1 MWAEQETNEV
11 LYALNTTEDGLTDEE
26 VKKRQEEYGKN
37 VLPKA
42 KRASVLKLIFNQ
54 FKSAIMLI
62 LFIAIGLSLAI
73 GEYSNVIFIGAVI
86 VINVILGFIQE
97 FTAQRS
103 SEKLQE
109 QLNIKIEVIRNKE
122 IVLLNSEDLVVGDI
136 VLLESGNKI
145 PADIRLIET
154 TNFKVDES
162 ILSGESEGREKN
174 CEKGKACSN
183 IIDCTNMVYAG
194 TAVLSGRAKGV
205 VVETGINTEF
215 GKISNKVINMKEAPS
230 PLVIRINKFVKQISL
245 FFAVL
250 VLFLS
255 IVLYVK
261 GYHITDIMFSVI
273 ALTVS
278 AIPEGLSTA
287 VTISLSLSSNRM
299 AKKNV
304 IVKNLNSVESL
315 GSCTVIASDKTGT
328 LTVNEQTAKMIV
340 LPDNSK
346 LRVTGEGYSVVG
358 SVEVSHKNVNQ
369 QNQVNLIA
377 TLGFLNNEAQVK
389 YQQEQYSF
397 IGDSIDIAF
406 KVLGIKNGVQTDDIK
421 VASKIPYESENRYS
435 ALEYLQNDK
444 RFVTIKGSPET
455 VIEHCQF
462 MQKDGETQPIDKKL
476 ILSQNEKLA
485 SDGYRVIAI
494 AYGEQKKALTDN
506 INGIEDLTMLGLVA
520 FIDPAREE
528 TYDAVKSCQE
538 SGVKVYMI
546 TGDHPLTAY
555 SIGKDLNIVKD
566 KSQVTTGE
574 QIDEMMKR
582 GQAAFDLFIKSVRI
596 CARVTPLQKLAIV
609 ESLKRQGEF
618 VAVTGDGINDT
629 LAIKQA
635 NIGIAVGSGSDIAK
649 EASDMIITDD
659 KFSSIVSGIN
669 EGRMAYGNIRNVIY
683 LLLSTGFCE
692 IILYCLS
699 IIFGLQFPLTAIQFL
714 WLNLITNGIQSN
726 AFAFEKPIDHIS
738 NKRIK
743 KTNENIFNKLLIS
756 EILISGI
763 FIGISVFVVYFIL
776 SKTSMNLASTRAIIV
791 TLMVFF
797 EDIQVINCRNE
808 YLSLFK
814 VPLKNNW
821 ILVSTIILSIVLQ
834 CVFVM
839 VAPIRDFLNMGEIS
853 NYLLPILLAASL
865 SIIVVM
871 ELFKVVINKKLKQK
885 INNTV

>member
-1 MWAEQETNEV
+1 MWAEQDANEV
-11 LYALNTTEDGLTDEE
+11 LYALNTTEDGLTNEE

-37 VLPKA
+37 ILPKA
-42 KRASVLKLIFNQ
+42 KRTSVLKLIFNQ

-86 VINVILGFIQE
+86 IINVVLGFIQE

-122 IVLLNSEDLVVGDI
+122 IILLNSEDLVVGDI

-358 SVEVSHKNVNQ
+358 SVEVSRKNVNQ
-369 QNQVNLIA
+369 QNQVDLIA

-455 VIEHCQF
+455 VIEHCRF
-462 MQKDGETQPIDKKL
+462 MQKDGE
-476 ILSQNEKLA
+476 
-485 SDGYRVIAI
+485 
-494 AYGEQKKALTDN
+494 
-506 INGIEDLTMLGLVA
+506 
-520 FIDPAREE
+520 
-528 TYDAVKSCQE
+528 
-538 SGVKVYMI
+538 
-546 TGDHPLTAY
+546 
-555 SIGKDLNIVKD
+555 
-566 KSQVTTGE
+566 KSQ
-574 QIDEMMKR
+574 
-582 GQAAFDLFIKSVRI
+582 
-596 CARVTPLQKLAIV
+596 
-609 ESLKRQGEF
+609 
-618 VAVTGDGINDT
+618 
-629 LAIKQA
+629 
-635 NIGIAVGSGSDIAK
+635 
-649 EASDMIITDD
+649 
-659 KFSSIVSGIN
+659 
-669 EGRMAYGNIRNVIY
+669 
-683 LLLSTGFCE
+683 
-692 IILYCLS
+692 
-699 IIFGLQFPLTAIQFL
+699 
-714 WLNLITNGIQSN
+714 
-726 AFAFEKPIDHIS
+726 
-738 NKRIK
+738 
-743 KTNENIFNKLLIS
+743 
-756 EILISGI
+756 
-763 FIGISVFVVYFIL
+763 
-776 SKTSMNLASTRAIIV
+776 
-791 TLMVFF
+791 
-797 EDIQVINCRNE
+797 
-808 YLSLFK
+808 
-814 VPLKNNW
+814 
-821 ILVSTIILSIVLQ
+821 
-834 CVFVM
+834 
-839 VAPIRDFLNMGEIS
+839 
-853 NYLLPILLAASL
+853 
-865 SIIVVM
+865 
-871 ELFKVVINKKLKQK
+871 
-885 INNTV
+885 

>member
-1 MWAEQETNEV
+1 
-11 LYALNTTEDGLTDEE
+11 
-26 VKKRQEEYGKN
+26 
-37 VLPKA
+37 
-42 KRASVLKLIFNQ
+42 
-54 FKSAIMLI
+54 
-62 LFIAIGLSLAI
+62 
-73 GEYSNVIFIGAVI
+73 
-86 VINVILGFIQE
+86 
-97 FTAQRS
+97 
-103 SEKLQE
+103 
-109 QLNIKIEVIRNKE
+109 
-122 IVLLNSEDLVVGDI
+122 
-136 VLLESGNKI
+136 
-145 PADIRLIET
+145 
-154 TNFKVDES
+154 
-162 ILSGESEGREKN
+162 
-174 CEKGKACSN
+174 
-183 IIDCTNMVYAG
+183 
-194 TAVLSGRAKGV
+194 
-205 VVETGINTEF
+205 
-215 GKISNKVINMKEAPS
+215 
-230 PLVIRINKFVKQISL
+230 
-245 FFAVL
+245 
-250 VLFLS
+250 
-255 IVLYVK
+255 
-261 GYHITDIMFSVI
+261 
-273 ALTVS
+273 
-278 AIPEGLSTA
+278 
-287 VTISLSLSSNRM
+287 
-299 AKKNV
+299 
-304 IVKNLNSVESL
+304 
-315 GSCTVIASDKTGT
+315 
-328 LTVNEQTAKMIV
+328 
-340 LPDNSK
+340 
-346 LRVTGEGYSVVG
+346 
-358 SVEVSHKNVNQ
+358 
-369 QNQVNLIA
+369 
-377 TLGFLNNEAQVK
+377 
-389 YQQEQYSF
+389 
-397 IGDSIDIAF
+397 
-406 KVLGIKNGVQTDDIK
+406 
-421 VASKIPYESENRYS
+421 
-435 ALEYLQNDK
+435 
-444 RFVTIKGSPET
+444 
-455 VIEHCQF
+455 
-462 MQKDGETQPIDKKL
+462 
-476 ILSQNEKLA
+476 
-485 SDGYRVIAI
+485 
-494 AYGEQKKALTDN
+494 
-506 INGIEDLTMLGLVA
+506 MLGLVA

-582 GQAAFDLFIKSVRI
+582 GQAAFDLFIKSIRI

-692 IILYCLS
+692 IILYCFS
-699 IIFGLQFPLTAIQFL
+699 IIFGLQFPLTAVQFL

-776 SKTSMNLASTRAIIV
+776 SKTTMNLASIRAIIV

-834 CVFVM
+834 CVFVI
-839 VAPIRDFLNMGEIS
+839 VEPIRNFLGMGAIN
-853 NYLLPILLAASL
+853 NYLLPILLTSSL

-885 INNTV
+885 MNNKV